1 MTVQMVKTIIEGL
14 NGEPFLMNLNLISFD
29 SITSIRLLQIL
40 SDVLQWIDSAERIDI
55 REEAAD
61 ETALRIFNYL
71 KILRYKPPNDIEQ
84 LLVLFNIIILI
95 LEI

>member
-40 SDVLQWIDSAERIDI
+40 SDVLQWIDSAERIVI